1 MTSCDY
7 QILEYTTS
15 ELQTHGVPFIVILRI
30 HTQNSFTLTGYLLRN
45 WRVKMGA
52 PPREELS
59 DVEVLLDD
67 LRFHCRE
74 EYFSDTGFFDRLQ
87 KLSVGP
93 IRAFASGSCQSNEL
107 DTIVPMLFD
116 GLIPTLNW
124 RESFE
129 SIGKDLPEQERN
141 SPL

>member
-1 MTSCDY
+1 M
-7 QILEYTTS
+7 
-15 ELQTHGVPFIVILRI
+15 
-30 HTQNSFTLTGYLLRN
+30 QNSFTLTGYVLRN

-74 EYFSDTGFFDRLQ
+74 EHFSDAGFFDRLQ

-93 IRAFASGSCQSNEL
+93 IRAFASGSCLSNEL
-107 DTIVPMLFD
+107 DRIVPMFFD
-116 GLIPTLNW
+116 GLIPTQNW

-129 SIGKDLPEQERN
+129 SISGDLLEQEPN
-141 SPL
+141 SPLSGRS